1 MRLRELLPYGRVA
14 IQCHDS
20 PDADSLAAGFGLY
33 LYFEAMG
40 KGKTEKGED
49 LKFFYGGRTAIS
61 KPSLKAMVADLGI
74 PVEHLPGL
82 TEWDGLLVTVDCQYG
97 AGNVARVSAAEVA
110 VIDHHIQEGVLPAL
124 CELRPWLGSCSTL
137 VWSLLADEAFSV
149 DVPLATAL
157 YYGLF
162 ADTGGFSE
170 IRHPLDRDMWDTLSV
185 DHAILRKLRRSNLS
199 LDDLAL
205 ASAALADFR
214 YDAAGRFMVI
224 AAPSC
229 DANLLGFVS
238 DFAMQVD
245 GVDLAVAFSRGD
257 DGLKFSV
264 RTSVREHRASELAE
278 WLADDMGS
286 GGGHREKA
294 GGYIVGRKFGLRDPD
309 AYFVGR
315 IGAYLENYGVV
326 DCSGA
331 AMRGAELDA
340 AAMRTYRKL
349 PVRLGFVPCRRL
361 FDGRTALRIR
371 MLEGDMDIVADGDT
385 ILMIGIKG
393 EVYPMEPDK
402 FLETYTPTGERFAP
416 DLSYPPVVLN
426 RDTGI
431 RVALLEFAEACVGGG
446 GTRVSAML
454 LERGVKVFTRW
465 DPENYF
471 RGDPGDRIVARAPDD
486 CYIVTADVFG
496 RLYIRDFSGEDVA
509 ADPRSV
515 RVVKRGIP
523 VPVYFAEEDGMLET
537 REGAIAYRKGDALLT
552 GPEHESWPV
561 VRGRFEEIYDP
572 VPGTRSGANGTY
584 RKKNGIAAVA
594 LQVDEPFMVELSDDK
609 GTLRGES
616 GDWLLQYSPGE
627 YGVVGRDIFEAT
639 YRRCP

>member
-1 MRLRELLPYGRVA
+1 MRLHELLFCERVA
-14 IQCHDS
+14 IQCHDN
-20 PDADSLAAGFGLY
+20 PDADSLASGFGLY
-33 LYFEAMG
+33 RYFEAMG
-40 KGKTEKGED
+40 KGD
-49 LKFFYGGRTAIS
+49 LKFFYGGPAAIA

-74 PVEHLPGL
+74 PVEHRPDL
-82 TEWDGLLVTVDCQYG
+82 TEWDGLLITVDCQYG
-97 AGNVARVSAAEVA
+97 AGNVSRVSAPEVA
-110 VIDHHIQEGVLPAL
+110 VVDHHIQEGTLPAL

-137 VWSLLADEAFSV
+137 VWNLLTDEVFPV

-162 ADTGGFSE
+162 MDTNGFSE
-170 IRHPLDRDMWDTLSV
+170 VRHPLDRDMWDTLSV

-199 LDDLAL
+199 LDDLSL
-205 ASAALADFR
+205 ASAALANFR

-224 AAPSC
+224 AAPPC

-257 DGLKFSV
+257 GGLKFSV
-264 RTSVREHRASELAE
+264 RTSVREHRASELAA

-294 GGYIVGRKFGLRDPD
+294 GGTIAGKRYAERFGAWDPA

-315 IGAYLENYGVV
+315 VEAYLGYYGVV
-326 DCSGA
+326 DCSGT
-331 AMRGAELDA
+331 AMRGAELDT

-349 PVRLGFVPCRRL
+349 PVHLGFVSCHKL
-361 FDGRTALRIR
+361 FNSRTALRIR
-371 MLEGDMDIVADGDT
+371 MLEGDMDIVVDGDT
-385 ILMIGIKG
+385 ILMIGVKG
-393 EVYPMEPDK
+393 EVYPMEFDK
-402 FLETYTPTGERFAP
+402 FIETYALTGERFAP
-416 DLSYPPVVLN
+416 DLSYPPTVLN

-431 RVALLEFAEACVGGG
+431 RVALLEFADACVGGG
-446 GTRVSAML
+446 GTRVSAMR

-465 DPENYF
+465 DAENYF

-496 RLYIRDFSGEDVA
+496 QLYIRDFTGEDVA
-509 ADPRSV
+509 AEPRSV
-515 RVVKRGIP
+515 RVVKRDIP
-523 VPVYFAEEDGMLET
+523 VPVHFAEEDGTLDT
-537 REGAIAYRKGDALLT
+537 REGAVAYRKGDALLT
-552 GPEHESWPV
+552 GPEDESWPV
-561 VRGRFEEIYDP
+561 VRGRFEETYDP
-572 VPGTRSGANGTY
+572 IPGTRPGANGTY
-584 RKKNGIAAVA
+584 RKKNGIAAAA
-594 LQVDEPFMVELSDDK
+594 LQVDEPFMVELSDGR

-639 YRRCP
+639 YGNR